1 MTGSVLVT
9 GASGMLGLHIVERL
23 VNRGVNVVSLVNP
36 GSLEK
41 RPWAREILRET
52 EVVEADIQDRDRLV
66 KTLKGRRFE
75 SVVHTVAV
83 IGGGKREYNINYR
96 GTVNLIESIDHGS
109 FVYISSILALGD
121 TLWETAF
128 EEAEC
133 RPRTWY
139 ERSKCDAE
147 RVVKEESIRK
157 GWRWIILRPGWMY
170 GKYTLNPDIPRLL
183 RLAKHGIGVV
193 LGGKNLKLALASAGD
208 IADAVIHLLDKS
220 ESGVY
225 NVRGPRMYTSL
236 ELAEAMLKAAG
247 RDRRGPE
254 VTVTVPKILLAPA
267 VKFIG
272 VLRYILLAPNDIPIN
287 KLEGT
292 GWKPVTS
299 LEEGLKTVAEWLE
312 AWKML

>member
-52 EVVEADIQDRDRLV
+52 EVVEADIRDRDRLV

-83 IGGGKREYNINYR
+83 IGGGKREYNVNYR
-96 GTVNLIESIDHGS
+96 GTMNLIDSIENTGTI
-109 FVYISSILALGD
+109 VYISAILALGD
-121 TLWETAF
+121 TLRETAF

-133 RPRTWY
+133 KPRTWY

-147 RVVKEESIRK
+147 NAVKEKATRE

-183 RLAKHGIGVV
+183 RLAKHGIGIV
-193 LGGKNLKLALASAGD
+193 LGRKNLKLALASACD
-208 IADAVIHLLDKS
+208 VANAVIHLLDKG

-236 ELAEAMLKAAG
+236 ELAETMLKAAG
-247 RDRRGPE
+247 KDRGGLK
-254 VTVTVPKILLAPA
+254 VTVPKILLAPA
-267 VKFIG
+267 SRFIG
-272 VLRYILLAPNDIPIN
+272 VLRYILLAPEDVPIS

-292 GWKPVTS
+292 GWKPVIG

>member
-9 GASGMLGLHIVERL
+9 GASGMLGLHVVERL

-41 RPWAREILRET
+41 RPWAKEILRGT
-52 EVVEADIQDRDRLV
+52 EVIEADITDRARV
-66 KTLKGRRFE
+66 REALKGREFD
-75 SVVHTVAV
+75 SVIHTVAV

-96 GTVNLIESIDHGS
+96 GSVNLVDSIEHTGS
-109 FVYISSILALGD
+109 FVYISAILALGD
-121 TLWETAF
+121 TLRETAL

-147 RVVKEESIRK
+147 NAVKEKAARE
-157 GWRWIILRPGWMY
+157 GWRWIVLRPGWIY

-183 RLAKHGIGVV
+183 RLAKHGIGIV
-193 LGGKNLKLALASAGD
+193 LGGKKLKLALASAD
-208 IADAVIHLLDKS
+208 DVADAVLHLLYKG

-247 RDRRGPE
+247 RDRGGLK
-254 VTVTVPKILLAPA
+254 VTVPKILLAPA
-267 VKFIG
+267 VRFIG
-272 VLRYILLAPNDIPIN
+272 VLRYILLAPEDVPIS
-287 KLEGT
+287 KLEET
-292 GWKPVTS
+292 GWKPVIG
-299 LEEGLKTVAEWLE
+299 LEEGLRTVAEWLE